1 MMNTFAKENLINIYT
16 DQNNNNQIIIF
27 KSFHVK
33 ATLSDV
39 NYFQEKTYNIYF
51 NFFHY
56 VKLYEI
62 AKYSSKILFLVKFMK
77 LNKDMHTLSFN
88 FTAYDEFNI
97 RSWMSNIKK
106 FSDESLNNNSQ
117 NEELY
122 KEFDIYTKKIKV
134 EFIRPKWTIMK
145 LENKRE
151 VVKSWEIGN
160 ELEKELVDSIV
171 DSGSDSWT
179 KLLNECLKKLNEPV
193 PILPDV
199 TKKKIKKKLSKK
211 NMVIDES
218 NKKLKKRISKISK

>member
-1 MMNTFAKENLINIYT
+1 
-16 DQNNNNQIIIF
+16 
-27 KSFHVK
+27 
-33 ATLSDV
+33 
-39 NYFQEKTYNIYF
+39 
-51 NFFHY
+51 
-56 VKLYEI
+56 
-62 AKYSSKILFLVKFMK
+62 
-77 LNKDMHTLSFN
+77 
-88 FTAYDEFNI
+88 
-97 RSWMSNIKK
+97 
-106 FSDESLNNNSQ
+106 
-117 NEELY
+117 
-122 KEFDIYTKKIKV
+122 
-134 EFIRPKWTIMK
+134 MK